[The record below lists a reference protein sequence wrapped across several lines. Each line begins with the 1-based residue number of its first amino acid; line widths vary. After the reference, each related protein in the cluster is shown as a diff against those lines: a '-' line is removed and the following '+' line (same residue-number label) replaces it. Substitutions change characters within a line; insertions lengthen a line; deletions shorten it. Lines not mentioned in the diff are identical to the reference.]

1 MEVAIREKASGEVRW
16 RCSKEKATSPNLGI
30 CAIENHSA
38 QPREF
43 FLVGRKNRSGAPA
56 SDAATA
62 LKCSVLFEQ
71 EQFVTVGFDDGDQ
84 LATDF
89 YKVRVDILSMD
100 RL

>member
-1 MEVAIREKASGEVRW
+1 MEVTIRERATDKVRW

-38 QPREF
+38 QPRDF
-43 FLVGRKNRSGAPA
+43 YLVGRKNRPDSPT
-56 SDAATA
+56 SQTATE
-62 LKCSVLFEQ
+62 LNCSVLFEQ
-71 EQFVTVGFDDGDQ
+71 EQFVTVGFDDGAQ

-89 YKVRVDILSMD
+89 SKVRVDILSMD

>member
-1 MEVAIREKASGEVRW
+1 VLK
-16 RCSKEKATSPNLGI
+16 
-30 CAIENHSA
+30 HSA
-38 QPREF
+38 
-43 FLVGRKNRSGAPA
+43 
-56 SDAATA
+56 
-62 LKCSVLFEQ
+62 LFEQ